1 MKGAIAMAGRKIA
14 VSSIMMLALVLSF
27 PALSMNR
34 AGVPWDS
41 WLAVAYA
48 QVENFDALKAGP
60 EQDGSDR
67 MSDPLEPVNR
77 FFFAVNDRLYFWVL
91 KPVAIVYKTIIP
103 EPLRIGVDNA
113 FYNFR
118 FPIRFVN
125 NVLQGKF
132 EGAGSEVLSFV
143 INSTLGVGGFF
154 EPAQKEFHL
163 KRYREDFGQT
173 LGFYGMRPVIFIC
186 WPVLGPSNLRDS
198 IGRVGD
204 YFTHPLFW
212 LTEYDV
218 LEWYESVGIVAGDEL
233 NYTSLHLGEYEDFKR
248 SALDPYV
255 AMRSAHY
262 QYRENLIRQ

>member
-1 MKGAIAMAGRKIA
+1 MAGRKIA

-34 AGVPWDS
+34 AEVPCNS
-41 WLAVAYA
+41 WLGVAHA
-48 QVENFDALKAGP
+48 QVENFDALKVGP
-60 EQDGSDR
+60 EVSER
-67 MSDPLEPVNR
+67 MSDPLEPLNR
-77 FFFAVNDRLYFWVL
+77 FIFTVNDRLYFWVL

-132 EGAGSEVLSFV
+132 QGAGSEVLSFV

-154 EPAQKEFHL
+154 DPAQKEFHL

-173 LGFYGMRPVIFIC
+173 LGFYGMRPIIFIC
-186 WPVLGPSNLRDS
+186 LPIVGPSSLRDG
-198 IGRVGD
+198 IGRIGD
-204 YFTHPLFW
+204 HFTHPLFW

-218 LEWYESVGIVAGDEL
+218 LEWFEASGMMAGENV